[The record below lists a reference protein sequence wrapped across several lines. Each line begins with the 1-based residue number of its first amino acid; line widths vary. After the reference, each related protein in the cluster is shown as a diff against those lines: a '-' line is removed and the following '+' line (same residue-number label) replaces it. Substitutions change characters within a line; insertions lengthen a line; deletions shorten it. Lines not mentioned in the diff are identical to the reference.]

1 MTNYQDLQ
9 DKLFQTDLK
18 FTQELQRVT
27 NENMILKQELQSAMQ
42 HTSGIPQSG
51 GASSAT
57 LSVPAQT
64 TSTLPSPVSSS
75 SVSVPISTQVV
86 SSSSHLSND
95 LQLQMMALLSETFSK
110 LTTVLTD
117 TKASDSK
124 TEWPKFNREVKKF
137 RAWYLAIL
145 AQLSLAPWSELYN
158 ADTHALVATTTNT
171 TLNGKLYAKI
181 ITCLEGQ
188 VLQNMVSWKHLRA
201 NGLLLLKDLVQTYR
215 PKKQGS
221 WSNCS

>member
-1 MTNYQDLQ
+1 MQMLSLISHQMMTNYQDLQ

-86 SSSSHLSND
+86 SSSSHD
-95 LQLQMMALLSETFSK
+95 GIALRNLF
-110 LTTVLTD
+110 
-117 TKASDSK
+117 
-124 TEWPKFNREVKKF
+124 
-137 RAWYLAIL
+137 
-145 AQLSLAPWSELYN
+145 
-158 ADTHALVATTTNT
+158 
-171 TLNGKLYAKI
+171 
-181 ITCLEGQ
+181 
-188 VLQNMVSWKHLRA
+188 
-201 NGLLLLKDLVQTYR
+201 
-215 PKKQGS
+215 
-221 WSNCS
+221 

>member
-1 MTNYQDLQ
+1 MQMLSLISHQMMTNYQDLQ
-9 DKLFQTDLK
+9 DKLVQTDLK

-57 LSVPAQT
+57 LWVPAQT

-124 TEWPKFNREVKKF
+124 TKWPKFNREVKKF
-137 RAWYLAIL
+137 RTWYLAIL

-188 VLQNMVSWKHLRA
+188 VLQNMVS
-201 NGLLLLKDLVQTYR
+201 
-215 PKKQGS
+215 
-221 WSNCS
+221 